1 MYSNGWNG
9 EKWRLIGTGLAA
21 YLLGAISGYWAYSA
35 LLCLCL
41 YLAWHLFQLYKVEHW
56 LRNNSDKENP
66 PRVSGAYSEIG
77 NHVLRLHKRQKKLRR
92 RQKFLTQRFED
103 IAIAAP
109 DATLII
115 NSHGEVL
122 WANDAAEQDLGIANP
137 RDIGQR
143 IGNLIDDTEFT
154 HFIQQA
160 DNNAQFNM
168 LSPRNNEQHLNLR
181 ISAYHGDEMLITAR
195 DISELVLAS
204 EMRRDF
210 VNNASHELKTPL
222 TVMSG
227 YLELLEDDPS
237 LSTDIKPLLSSVSE
251 QTIRMRSLV
260 DDLLTL
266 SRLDSGRQH
275 SAEPIAVADMLT
287 SIVSDAL
294 HLRGQADSGFID
306 NITLEVNADRLLE
319 GVYQDI
325 FSAFSNLI
333 FNAVA
338 HTPVNAPIHISWNK
352 EGGSLVLRV
361 TDSGPGI
368 EAQHLSRL
376 TERFYRAQA
385 GRERDSNT
393 AASGRGTGL
402 GLAIVKH
409 IMQSHGGRL
418 EISSTIGKG
427 STFSCIF
434 PVQA

>member
-21 YLLGAISGYWAYSA
+21 YLIGAVSGYWAYSA
-35 LLCLCL
+35 LFCLCL
-41 YLAWHLFQLYKVEHW
+41 YLAWHLSQLYKVEHW
-56 LRNNSDKENP
+56 LRHNSEKESP

-92 RQKFLTQRFED
+92 RQKSLTQRFED

-115 NSHGEVL
+115 NSHGEIL
-122 WANDAAEQDLGIANP
+122 WSNDAAEQDLGISNP

-143 IGNLIDDTEFT
+143 IGNLIDDTEFSY
-154 HFIQQA
+154 FIQQA
-160 DNNAQFNM
+160 DSNAQFNM
-168 LSPRNNEQHLNLR
+168 LSPKNSEQHLNLR

-195 DISELVLAS
+195 DTSELVLAS

-222 TVMSG
+222 TVISG
-227 YLELLEDDPS
+227 YMELLADEPTLDAN
-237 LSTDIKPLLSSVSE
+237 IAPLISSVSE
-251 QTIRMRSLV
+251 QTVRMRSLV

-266 SRLDSGRQH
+266 SRLDSGIQQ
-275 SAEPIAVADMLT
+275 SLESIAVADMLT
-287 SIVSDAL
+287 SIVNDAL
-294 HLRGQADSGFID
+294 HLRGQADAGFID
-306 NITLEVNADRLLE
+306 NISLEADADRLLE

-338 HTPVNAPIHISWNK
+338 HTAVNAPIHITWK
-352 EGGSLVLRV
+352 AEGAELVLCV
-361 TDSGPGI
+361 SDSGPGI

-418 EISSTIGKG
+418 EISSTMGKG

-434 PVQA
+434 PLQ